1 VSEFIQFIILGLGLA
16 AAYSLLSCG
25 IVLIYRGSGVV
36 NFAHGAFALIGAI
49 VFHEVRASGIPVWVS
64 IILAVIAGAVLGVV
78 VQNPIM
84 ARLRTA
90 SPVTRVIATLG
101 ILVTIQAAATLH
113 YQSAVVF
120 ETPYL
125 PQHTWHVGSVGV
137 QSDRVI
143 LFGIAIV
150 VVGAL
155 ALLQSRVRFA
165 LATRAGAENEVAV
178 ANLGW
183 SPNLLA
189 TANWAIGGGLAA
201 LAGALIL
208 PLTGLIIPNMVLLVV
223 PALAA
228 SLLGRFDSFVGA
240 LLGSTFIGICQSL
253 IVRYVHQTGASDAF
267 PFLVIIAVLIITGR
281 GLPVRAY
288 ISQRLPSVGSGRIY
302 VVPLLAVTVISVLL
316 MTVVF
321 STTVV
326 DAVTVSLGVGVVL
339 LSIVLLTGYAGQL
352 SLAQYAMAGIG
363 AFVAGRLVS
372 AQGWPFWLAGL
383 AALVAAIPV
392 GAIFGLPALRTRG
405 ITLAVITLGLGVAVN
420 SLLFSNVDYTG
431 GFGGTN
437 VGPTHLFGYD
447 VDALNHPRRYG
458 VVVLVAFLLAALV
471 VANIRRSAT
480 GRRLIAI
487 RENERAAASLGLSVL
502 QSKLYAFMTA
512 SAIAALGGI
521 LIAFQNSSIVYNTE
535 FTPLASI
542 LVAGYAVIG
551 GMGYL
556 SGPMLGAILTAG
568 GIATLLNNVLSSIDN
583 YLALIGGIALVLTLM
598 INPDGLASEGIRA
611 MGRLHI
617 IERLRLRRPAA
628 ATGIEAASTGLA
640 GVGRVKAQGLRVRGL
655 RVTFGS
661 VTAVNGVDIDV
672 APGEIVGLIGP
683 NGAGKTT
690 FIDAVT
696 GFVRA
701 ESDELSLGDHDL
713 RRASA
718 AQRAGLGVVRSWQS
732 LELFEDVSVL
742 ENMRVASESVSRS
755 WLDDIRSMLWPARR
769 PLSSAALAAIEE
781 FRLTEDLE
789 RKPGDLSYGRRR
801 LVGIG
806 RAVALTPSVLLLDE
820 PAAGL
825 SSTESAELGALVTRL
840 AQTWGIGV
848 LLIEHD
854 VDLVMGISDRV
865 VVLDFGTVIAEGP
878 PEQVRADP
886 AVIAAYLGEP
896 DEQDDELGSARS
908 ETERTEFAG
917 SEGVR

>member
-1 VSEFIQFIILGLGLA
+1 VAEFIQFIVLGLGLA

-36 NFAHGAFALIGAI
+36 NFAHGAFALVGAI
-49 VFHEVRASGIPVWVS
+49 VFHETRARGVPVA
-64 IILAVIAGAVLGVV
+64 LAVVLAVLAGIVLGIV

-84 ARLRTA
+84 LRLRSA
-90 SPVTRVIATLG
+90 APVTRVIATLG
-101 ILVTIQAAATLH
+101 VLVAVQAAATLH
-113 YQSAVVF
+113 YSSAVVF

-125 PQHTWHVGSVGV
+125 PQHVWHAGSINV

-143 LFGIAIV
+143 LFGIAV
-150 VVGAL
+150 VVVIGL

-165 LATRAGAENEVAV
+165 LATRAGAENELAV

-189 TANWAIGGGLAA
+189 TVNWAIGGGLAA

-208 PLTGLIIPNMVLLVV
+208 PQTGLVIPNLVLLVV

-228 SLLGRFDSFVGA
+228 ALLGRFDSFLGA
-240 LLGSTFIGICQSL
+240 LAGSTLIGVCQSL

-267 PFLVIIAVLIITGR
+267 PFLVIIVVLVVTGR

-288 ISQRLPSVGSGRIY
+288 VSQRLPAVGSGRIRAIPFAAIA
-302 VVPLLAVTVISVLL
+302 VVSVLL
-316 MTVVF
+316 IMLVF

-326 DAVTVSLGVGVVL
+326 QAVTVSLGVGVVL

-352 SLAQYAMAGIG
+352 SLAQYALAGIG

-372 AQGWPFWLAGL
+372 AEGWPFWLAAL
-383 AALVAAIPV
+383 AALVVALPV
-392 GAIFGLPALRTRG
+392 GAVFGLPALRTRG
-405 ITLAVITLGLGVAVN
+405 ITLAVITLGLGVAVG

-437 VGPTHLFGYD
+437 VGLTHLFGYD
-447 VDALNHPRRYG
+447 IDPLNHPRRYG
-458 VVVLVAFLLAALV
+458 VVVLVAFLLATLV
-471 VANIRRSAT
+471 VANVRRSAT

-502 QSKLYAFMTA
+502 QAKLYAFMTA

-521 LIAFQNSSIVYNTE
+521 LIAFQDSSIVYNTE

-556 SGPMLGAILTAG
+556 SGPILGAILTAG
-568 GIATLLNNVLSSIDN
+568 GIATLLNSVLSGIDD
-583 YLALIGGIALVLTLM
+583 YLALIGGLALILTLM
-598 INPDGLASEGIRA
+598 LNPDGVAAEGIRVF
-611 MGRLHI
+611 G
-617 IERLRLRRPAA
+617 RLRLPSRLRAVAA
-628 ATGIEAASTGLA
+628 AAPVVEPGREPDFAGPVARVAS
-640 GVGRVKAQGLRVRGL
+640 KALRVRGL
-655 RVTFGS
+655 RVTFGA
-661 VTAVNGVDIDV
+661 VTAVDGVDLDV
-672 APGEIVGLIGP
+672 APGEVVGLIGP

-696 GFVRA
+696 GFVGS
-701 ESDELSLGDHDL
+701 ESSELSLGGHDL

-718 AQRAGLGVVRSWQS
+718 ARRVTSGIARSWQS

-742 ENMRVASESVSRS
+742 ENLRVASESVSHS
-755 WLDDIRSMLWPARR
+755 WLDDVRSLFWPARR
-769 PLSSAALAAIEE
+769 QLGDAALAAIEE
-781 FRLTEDLE
+781 FRLAPDLE

-806 RAVALTPSVLLLDE
+806 RAVALTPSILMLDE

-825 SSTESAELGALVTRL
+825 SSAESGELGTLLTRL
-840 AQTWGIGV
+840 ARTWGIGIV
-848 LLIEHD
+848 LVEHD
-854 VDLVMGISDRV
+854 VDLVMNICDKV
-865 VVLDFGTVIAEGP
+865 VVLEFGQVIASGTP
-878 PEQVRADP
+878 DAVRVDP
-886 AVIAAYLGEP
+886 AVITAYLGRP
-896 DEQDDELGSARS
+896 DDPSDAGARIDGAVELTGP
-908 ETERTEFAG
+908 AG
-917 SEGVR
+917 SR